1 MVWRFEPPPGWP
13 PPPSGFVPPK
23 GWRPDPSWPAA
34 PKDWT
39 FWIWD
44 ATDTVLPPPRPPSQT
59 PSTATVQDR
68 VPGPPPTPSEM
79 PDQAMVQDRV
89 TRVGTVTE
97 TGSEHP
103 SWRVRHQERH
113 AAKEHTQEV
122 AVWQADQDFADEVAA
137 VARET
142 QRGLTTLPGLLLK
155 TGELPFW
162 SVADASSDD
171 HAVLLHVSN
180 RQKASGLV
188 LGQLGARFQAYLALG
203 VAAGQDGGAAVA
215 RRWSEAAEAHR
226 RQKSG

>member
-44 ATDTVLPPPRPPSQT
+44 ATDTVPPPPRPPSQT

-89 TRVGTVTE
+89 TRVDTVTE

-103 SWRVRHQERH
+103 SWRVRRQERH

-122 AVWQADQDFADEVAA
+122 AVWQADQDFADEVAG
-137 VARET
+137 R
-142 QRGLTTLPGLLLK
+142 
-155 TGELPFW
+155 
-162 SVADASSDD
+162 
-171 HAVLLHVSN
+171 
-180 RQKASGLV
+180 
-188 LGQLGARFQAYLALG
+188 GAR
-203 VAAGQDGGAAVA
+203 VAAGLDNTA
-215 RRWSEAAEAHR
+215 RATPENRREARSGR
-226 RQKSG
+226 RPPTRSSLASNKATTSASQQGSVCMSPRVSTTGSAG